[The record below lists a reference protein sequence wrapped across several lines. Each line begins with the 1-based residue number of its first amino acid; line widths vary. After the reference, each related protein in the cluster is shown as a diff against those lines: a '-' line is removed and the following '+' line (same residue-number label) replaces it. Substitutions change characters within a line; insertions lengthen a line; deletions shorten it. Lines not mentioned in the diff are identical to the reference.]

1 MKVSEVM
8 TAQVAAAQPSS
19 SIKSVGKMMS
29 DVDTGAIP
37 VVEDGRIVGL
47 VTDRDI
53 VLRAVA
59 EDANLDAAV
68 STIMTDAV
76 QTIGEDESVA
86 DAVGKMSSLKIRRLL
101 VVNDAGRMVG
111 IVSLGDI
118 SKDYGAK
125 QVGKTLEDISF
136 APPQQ

>member
-8 TAQVAAAQPSS
+8 TAQVASAQPTST
-19 SIKSVGKMMS
+19 IRSVGKMMS

-59 EDANLDAAV
+59 ENGNLDDAV
-68 STIMTDAV
+68 SSIMTDAV
-76 QTIGEDESVA
+76 QTIGEEDSVA
-86 DAVGKMSSLKIRRLL
+86 DAVGKMASLKIRRLL
-101 VVNDAGRMVG
+101 VVNDSGRMVG

>member
-8 TAQVAAAQPSS
+8 TAQVASADPTK
-19 SIKSVGKMMS
+19 SIKAVGKMMS
-29 DVDTGAIP
+29 DVDTGVIP
-37 VVEDGRIVGL
+37 IIEDGKIVGL

-59 EDANLDAAV
+59 EDANLDDAV
-68 STIMTDAV
+68 STIMSPDV
-76 QTIGEDESVA
+76 QTCSEEDSVA
-86 DAVGKMSSLKIRRLL
+86 DASGKMASLAIRRL
-101 VVNDAGRMVG
+101 VVTNESGRMVG
-111 IVSLGDI
+111 IISLGDI